1 MKRGEGVKGR
11 LKIVKKQMFW
21 SSRAS
26 LISIFDQFKGL
37 ADLQVGEELH
47 ADEAWKS
54 GVVR

>member
-1 MKRGEGVKGR
+1 MMACDVSP
-11 LKIVKKQMFW
+11 VAMF
-21 SSRAS
+21 SAC
-26 LISIFDQFKGL
+26 ITIFDQFKGL